1 MYKVKKRP
9 VKKEKP
15 PVLYNILENYTDHD
29 PPGNVMVCAMTGE
42 ENLLMHAQVLSESYV
57 IPLEKVEQLLSQGG
71 VYLYPEEG
79 MLVTKGAFVCRVD
92 PAGKEP

>member
-29 PPGNVMVCAMTGE
+29 PPGNVMVCGMTGE
-42 ENLLMHAQVLSESYV
+42 ENLPMHTQILSETAAKS
-57 IPLEKVEQLLSQGG
+57 IPISR
-71 VYLYPEEG
+71 
-79 MLVTKGAFVCRVD
+79 TFKGKM
-92 PAGKEP
+92 PAA